1 MSINIAIKDEAYVF
15 LKSMKVG
22 DSSFSDVILSFK
34 KQRQDQGIMQFF
46 GVLKH
51 VSWEERTKEMEDLR
65 GCFEERL
72 S

>member
-1 MSINIAIKDEAYVF
+1 MSVNIAIKDEAYAF
-15 LKSMKVG
+15 LKSLKVG

-34 KQRQDQGIMQFF
+34 KQHQHQEIMQFF

-65 GCFEERL
+65 ESFEERL